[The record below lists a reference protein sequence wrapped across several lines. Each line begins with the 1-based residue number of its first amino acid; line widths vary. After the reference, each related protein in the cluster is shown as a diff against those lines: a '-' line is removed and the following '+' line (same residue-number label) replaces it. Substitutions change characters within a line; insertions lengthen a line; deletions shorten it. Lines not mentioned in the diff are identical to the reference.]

1 MPIPGCN
8 HNLQSINHGFMAMMW
23 TLGTVFL
30 MLCMFS
36 SYATTHVDP
45 NALFNLAFHS
55 KDKKLIEFFSNVS
68 MLIRFEQV
76 GRQTSLQDSDV
87 KWIRGIVS
95 RESNLHQKH

>member
-1 MPIPGCN
+1 
-8 HNLQSINHGFMAMMW
+8 MAMMW

-55 KDKKLIEFFSNVS
+55 KDKRVISCQVKQHMHLMFLIWLNFSIYIGLHMSSHFPILYVH
-68 MLIRFEQV
+68 
-76 GRQTSLQDSDV
+76 
-87 KWIRGIVS
+87 
-95 RESNLHQKH
+95 NLNGCRITQH